1 MWLAFCLKHV
11 ALQNNPNLIRFKW
24 RLKRK
29 HLPAKCVMRAT
40 ESRRME
46 ICLNKLSFW
55 NTAINTKCKYK
66 YRIEI
71 LNAAY
76 FIMSSVVINGHSLSL
91 SMPFLS
97 NIKCSLRDDTHMTS
111 MKIVQFQ
118 ESHRHCSSTSKILP
132 PPWPWTSSF
141 KGTPPPS
148 SIVDKSTKSTKSKQ
162 ATFLLLDVSYRHK
175 KHKKHKTSNK
185 QFSSS

>member
-1 MWLAFCLKHV
+1 MT
-11 ALQNNPNLIRFKW
+11 LQNNPNFIRFKW

-46 ICLNKLSFW
+46 IRLNKLSFW

-71 LNAAY
+71 LNATY
-76 FIMSSVVINGHSLSL
+76 FIMSSVVISDHSLSL

-111 MKIVQFQ
+111 MKIVQF
-118 ESHRHCSSTSKILP
+118 S
-132 PPWPWTSSF
+132 
-141 KGTPPPS
+141 GVPPPS
-148 SIVDKSTKSTKSKQ
+148 FIYIQNSSTPLT
-162 ATFLLLDVSYRHK
+162 LDV
-175 KHKKHKTSNK
+175 
-185 QFSSS
+185 QFQRNPAPQ